1 MRRKSFPRRVIDQA
15 ESIAFP
21 ASLGHRPQV
30 QGITIDGITSKD
42 LDDAIWIEPQGD
54 LTILSVH
61 IADVAELVRPNTDL
75 DKEAI
80 ARTQTLY
87 LRRGNDPMLPK
98 CLSEDKLSL
107 LERQPRPTLTIEITL
122 DNTTEVQKIHVF
134 ESWLS
139 SQKRFSYPQ
148 AEAALKD
155 PTLAYSTLIRNCWQW
170 AEQLYQ
176 NRIHADNFKELSLP
190 QGYYLDE
197 NGNLL
202 STDCSRFH
210 GYLIIQEFMILANT
224 AIAQWLVENNIPA
237 IYRNHTHKTICP
249 EQTHRFAAFTT
260 AQSEADIR
268 RILMSWLNPADYGPE
283 AKGHFALN
291 LSAYCHFTSP
301 IRRLPDLINHR
312 MVKAHLQ
319 GHSLPYDYPKIEL
332 LCQHINRVNA
342 EQEQS
347 TKSYFKEQQHQ
358 LYQRQLQAPE
368 RLGQLPGREFSL
380 LLRYAIEE
388 GQGQI
393 VDVEASNRLQSGV
406 LQVEDLFVLLIL
418 GDHPERQQQVMD
430 YLQEHICDAPSI
442 ITIAQQQLEEWD
454 SFAWV
459 EHDHGPPFA
468 AWLEVQINQQMLT
481 TSQPA
486 IMRNKPGARHQAC
499 LDWLIAYQQQTLV
512 LPEERVIPPDSK
524 VPTLPDEPLQPQVPA
539 TLSTLLDFKEGQ
551 NCISFLLE
559 VCQGMPWPLPE
570 YQIID
575 GEDGFRCECSLRTE
589 DDVIVGTGIA
599 SSKKTAK
606 HRAARDVVEKFD
618 LVPKKR
624 KVK

>member
-1 MRRKSFPRRVIDQA
+1 MRRKSFPRHVIDQA

-21 ASLGHRPQV
+21 ASLGYRPQV
-30 QGITIDGITSKD
+30 QGITIDGTTSKD

-54 LTILSVH
+54 LTTLAVH
-61 IADVAELVRPNTDL
+61 IADVAELVRPATEL

-87 LRRGNDPMLPK
+87 LRKGNDPMLPK

-107 LERQPRPTLTIEITL
+107 LEGHPRPTLTLEITL
-122 DNTTEVQKIHVF
+122 DNATEVQKLRVF

-155 PTLAYSTLIRNCWQW
+155 PALAYSALIRDCWQW

-176 NRIHADNFKELSLP
+176 KRIHGDNFQELSLP

-202 STDCSRFH
+202 STDFSRFH

-224 AIAQWLVENNIPA
+224 AIAQWLVEHNIPA
-237 IYRNHTHKTICP
+237 IYRNHTHKTIHP

-291 LSAYCHFTSP
+291 RSAYCHFTSP

-319 GHSLPYDYPKIEL
+319 GQPLPYDASKIEL
-332 LCQHINRVNA
+332 LCQHINRVND

-347 TKSYFKEQQHQ
+347 TKSYFKDQQHQ
-358 LYQRQLQAPE
+358 LYQQQLQAPE
-368 RLGQLPGREFSL
+368 RLGQLSGREFSL
-380 LLRYAIEE
+380 LLRYAVEE
-388 GQGQI
+388 GQSQI
-393 VDVEASNRLQSGV
+393 VDAEASSRLQSSA
-406 LQVEDLFVLLIL
+406 LQVEDLFVLLLL
-418 GDHPERQQQVMD
+418 GDHPERQQQVIN
-430 YLQEHICDAPSI
+430 YLQEHLYDAPSI
-442 ITIAQQQLEEWD
+442 IAIAQQQLEEWD

-459 EHDHGPPFA
+459 ELGGPPFG

-499 LDWLIAYQQQTLV
+499 LDWLIAYQQNTLV
-512 LPEERVIPPDSK
+512 PPADRVVPPQSK
-524 VPTLPDEPLQPQVPA
+524 VPTLPESPQPKVPA
-539 TLSTLLDFKEGQ
+539 ALSKLLNFNEEQ
-551 NCISFLLE
+551 NCISLLLE
-559 VCQGMPWPLPE
+559 VCQGMPWPQPK
-570 YQIID
+570 YQIT
-575 GEDGFRCECSLRTE
+575 EEENGFRCQCSVRIADAE
-589 DDVIVGTGIA
+589 IVGAGIA
-599 SSKKTAK
+599 SNKKTAK
-606 HRAARDVVEKFD
+606 HRAAREVVEK
-618 LVPKKR
+618 LKHKS
-624 KVK
+624 